1 MHDKALR
8 ICIIVRTVGCLL
20 EVAAGLLLHGAN

>member
-8 ICIIVRTVGCLL
+8 IIIVRTVGRLL
-20 EVAAGLLLHGAN
+20 EVAVGLLLHDAN